1 MENYLY
7 LSDGFYDGEDPKEIA
22 RFLDKLESD
31 GIEYSERGVTV
42 ISLSPIGKN
51 EHPI

>member
-1 MENYLY
+1 MEYLY
-7 LSDGFYDGEDPKEIA
+7 LQDGFYDGEDPKEIA

-31 GIEYSERGVTV
+31 GIGYSERGVTV

-51 EHPI
+51 EHPV